1 MARFGLGGVD
11 VTSLAFQLLACP
23 MCAQAQSSKAVWLL
37 PFMFAVPY
45 VISAVVIRF
54 VRRLA

>member
-1 MARFGLGGVD
+1 M
-11 VTSLAFQLLACP
+11 TSLAFQLLACP
-23 MCAQAQSSKAVWLL
+23 MCAQGQSSRAVWLL

>member
-1 MARFGLGGVD
+1 MML
-11 VTSLAFQLLACP
+11 LCFQLLACP
-23 MCAQAQSSKAVWLL
+23 SCAQGQSSRAVWLL

-45 VISAVVIRF
+45 VVSAVVIRI

>member
-1 MARFGLGGVD
+1 LARLGLGDLD
-11 VTSLAFQLLACP
+11 VTALWLQLLACP

-45 VISAVVIRF
+45 VVSAVVIRF

>member
-1 MARFGLGGVD
+1 MNALV
-11 VTSLAFQLLACP
+11 LQLLACP
-23 MCAQAQSSKAVWLL
+23 MCAQAQSSKSVWLL

-45 VISAVVIRF
+45 VVAAVIIRI

>member
-1 MARFGLGGVD
+1 MSAACL
-11 VTSLAFQLLACP
+11 QLLACAT
-23 MCAQAQSSKAVWLL
+23 CAQGQSSKAMWLL

-45 VISAVVIRF
+45 VVAAVVIRI

>member
-1 MARFGLGGVD
+1 MTMLWFH
-11 VTSLAFQLLACP
+11 LLACP
-23 MCAQAQSSKAVWLL
+23 MCAQAPPSRVGWLL

-45 VISAVVIRF
+45 VVSAVVIRF

>member
-1 MARFGLGGVD
+1 MAWLGLGGFD
-11 VTSLAFQLLACP
+11 VTTLALQLLACP
-23 MCAQAQSSKAVWLL
+23 MCAQAQSSKGVWLL

-45 VISAVVIRF
+45 VVSAVVIRI

>member
-1 MARFGLGGVD
+1 MTMLW
-11 VTSLAFQLLACP
+11 FQLLACP
-23 MCAQAQSSKAVWLL
+23 MCAQAQPSKVAWLL

-45 VISAVVIRF
+45 VVSAVVIRF